1 MDQYVS
7 EAQART
13 GIGFADQE
21 RLDQLR
27 ARHQEIVD
35 ELNTEAEPVAPI
47 PPASGPADQ
56 TDAPEPAPPAPPD
69 LADPDP
75 EPGPLGLD

>member
-13 GIGFADQE
+13 GVGLADQE

-35 ELNTEAEPVAPI
+35 ELNTETEPVA
-47 PPASGPADQ
+47 
-56 TDAPEPAPPAPPD
+56 PAPPAPGPADHTDALD
-69 LADPDP
+69 LSDPAA
-75 EPGPLGLD
+75 LGLD

>member
-1 MDQYVS
+1 LKITAGPLATDLDHYVS

-35 ELNTEAEPVAPI
+35 ELNTETEPA
-47 PPASGPADQ
+47 A
-56 TDAPEPAPPAPPD
+56 PAPPAPGP
-69 LADPDP
+69 ADHADAAS
-75 EPGPLGLD
+75 EALELD